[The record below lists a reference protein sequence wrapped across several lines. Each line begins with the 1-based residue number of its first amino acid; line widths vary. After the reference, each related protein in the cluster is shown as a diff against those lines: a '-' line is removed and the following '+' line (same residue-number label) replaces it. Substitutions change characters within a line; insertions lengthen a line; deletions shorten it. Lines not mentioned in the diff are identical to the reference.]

1 MPTLE
6 IVMQFWMRF
15 FFEDFIQT
23 SLKRHLASFRSWW
36 KSFGGMKEHMT
47 RSNLKRLA
55 IHLESFLSVF
65 LPLTFRVYQEN
76 LNVIFEIIKNRNPI
90 FSGGF
95 HANVIAII
103 LDEPAVKLLN
113 IRIDG

>member
-23 SLKRHLASFRSWW
+23 SLKRHLASSRSWW

-95 HANVIAII
+95 HTDMITII
-103 LDEPAVKLLN
+103 PDKPVMKSLD
-113 IRIDG
+113 IRVDG